1 MLSSD
6 NELKPYFKVRLP
18 YSATRKVSCVIPLNH
33 SSKMYVADSDNV
45 LRDKYVDT
53 LLAEVTLDDKAIADF
68 FEDELKNE
76 VKNIIAGTLK
86 IKKSELSGLTT
97 DELKEYFILVEMVK
111 I

>member
-1 MLSSD
+1 
-6 NELKPYFKVRLP
+6 
-18 YSATRKVSCVIPLNH
+18 
-33 SSKMYVADSDNV
+33 MYVADSDNV

>member
-1 MLSSD
+1 
-6 NELKPYFKVRLP
+6 
-18 YSATRKVSCVIPLNH
+18 
-33 SSKMYVADSDNV
+33 MYVADSDNV

-53 LLAEVTLDDKAIADF
+53 LKTEVTLDDKAIEAF